1 VPGADHR
8 AGHARGGVHGGISS
22 CPLDPADFSPAVA
35 FERSFDAQIG
45 LSYDRIEED
54 QVVGTFEV
62 RADLLDHSGRLHGG
76 VLTAVAEGAAS
87 MGTAAGVMSEGMT
100 ASGMSNDTS
109 IVAGVGEGRMMTAV
123 ARRRA
128 AAPDLWAWDVE
139 ISDEDGRTCSLSK
152 VLIAVRPMRVR

>member
-1 VPGADHR
+1 M
-8 AGHARGGVHGGISS
+8 
-22 CPLDPADFSPAVA
+22 
-35 FERSFDAQIG
+35 
-45 LSYDRIEED
+45 
-54 QVVGTFEV
+54 GTLEV
-62 RADLLDHSGRLHGG
+62 RADLLDHGGRLHGG

-109 IVAGVGEGRMMTAV
+109 IVADVGEGRMTAV

-139 ISDEDGRTCSLSK
+139 ITDEDGRTCSLSK
-152 VLIAVRPMRVR
+152 VLIAVRPMGVR

>member
-1 VPGADHR
+1 MP
-8 AGHARGGVHGGISS
+8 
-22 CPLDPADFSPAVA
+22 

-45 LSYDRIEED
+45 LSYDRIEPHE
-54 QVVGTFEV
+54 VVGTFEV
-62 RADLLDHSGRLHGG
+62 RADLLDHGGRLHGG
-76 VLTAVAEGAAS
+76 VLAAVAEGAAS

-109 IVAGVGEGRMMTAV
+109 IVADAGEGRLTAV

-139 ISDEDGRTCSLSK
+139 ISHEDGRTWSLSN

>member
-1 VPGADHR
+1 
-8 AGHARGGVHGGISS
+8 
-22 CPLDPADFSPAVA
+22 LDPAEFSTAVA
-35 FERSFDAQIG
+35 FERSFDARIG
-45 LSYDRIEED
+45 VSYDHIEPHE
-54 QVVGTFEV
+54 VVASFEV
-62 RADLLDHSGRLHGG
+62 RPELLDHGGRLHGG

-87 MGTAAGVMSEGMT
+87 MGTAAGVMGEGMT

-109 IVAGVGEGRMMTAV
+109 IVADVEAGRLTAV

-139 ISDEDGRTCSLSK
+139 ITDEDGRTCSLSK

>member
-1 VPGADHR
+1 
-8 AGHARGGVHGGISS
+8 
-22 CPLDPADFSPAVA
+22 LDPADFSPAVA

-45 LSYDRIEED
+45 LSYDRIEQDE
-54 QVVGTFEV
+54 VVATFEV

-109 IVAGVGEGRMMTAV
+109 IVADVDQGRMTAV

-139 ISDEDGRTCSLSK
+139 ICHEDGRTCSLSK